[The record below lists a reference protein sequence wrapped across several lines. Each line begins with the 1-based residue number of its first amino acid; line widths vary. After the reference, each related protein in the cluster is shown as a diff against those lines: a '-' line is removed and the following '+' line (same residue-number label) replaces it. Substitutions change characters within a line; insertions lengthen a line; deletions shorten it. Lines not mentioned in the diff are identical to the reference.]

1 VLQNNS
7 HKYISIW
14 LKDLSTPLPYKKKL
28 ESVCS
33 ALSPDAEGLLMAC
46 VMWGKWEWF
55 MWRGQYW
62 VNPGW
67 PFSSLTSH
75 VNGKASELLLYNN
88 THTQNTWPHTPHH
101 GPHHIL
107 HPAETRLLLS
117 GSSSLIS
124 RKGPVDE
131 GWVSLEEGGYCVSTE
146 LSVSS
151 PCNHDKFISAG
162 LRLML
167 NSAVT
172 LLLHQGFDSFW

>member
-1 VLQNNS
+1 MPIFPTDFPCERQ
-7 HKYISIW
+7 
-14 LKDLSTPLPYKKKL
+14 
-28 ESVCS
+28 
-33 ALSPDAEGLLMAC
+33 GLRA
-46 VMWGKWEWF
+46 
-55 MWRGQYW
+55 
-62 VNPGW
+62 
-67 PFSSLTSH
+67 
-75 VNGKASELLLYNN
+75 ASYNN
-88 THTQNTWPHTPHH
+88 THSHTQKNTWPHTPHH

-131 GWVSLEEGGYCVSTE
+131 GWVSLEGGYCVSTE

-151 PCNHDKFISAG
+151 PCNHDEFVSAG

-172 LLLHQGFDSFW
+172 LLLHQGFDWFREHTWSCVISNSHYIYVILYWIKHTVLHLRNHWLSWHCEHN